1 MLMSAILMGPAV
13 IIVPT
18 QLAALC
24 VSVIL
29 VTHWTVM
36 AGLAMV
42 N

>member
-1 MLMSAILMGPAV
+1 MELAIK
-13 IIVPT
+13 IVPT

-29 VTHWTVM
+29 VIHWTVM

-42 N
+42 S